1 MDRVRVGLIGTSG
14 WVEQMYVPSLRSHP
28 GAEVVAVCGRNPEPA
43 GKIAA
48 QLGGARVFAD
58 WREMIAAGGLDAVIV
73 VVPDDLHPAIVAA
86 AAGAGLHV
94 LCEKPLANSLPEAL
108 AMERAVASAGVA
120 NMVLFT
126 WRWQP
131 HWRYVRRLVEDGYIG
146 RCYRARF
153 AFVESTAPG
162 KGYKWRFDG
171 RRASGAGG
179 DLGSHMIDMAHWFF
193 GDVAS
198 VSADLRTFVDQS
210 AEAEPPPLPVNDS
223 ALIAMTMR
231 DGPQVL
237 VDVSSVTYMADRDCL
252 VTVELHGDLGTIEGH
267 HRFLGAE
274 AGVTLKGARRG
285 DPSFTTLTVPDEYYA
300 GGVAPDAVF
309 DPYVKQSAGVR
320 AFIDAILSGRPASP
334 DFSDG
339 VRVQRVLEAVLNLDK
354 GGRARI
360 QGHRSSVP

>member
-1 MDRVRVGLIGTSG
+1 MEKVRIGLIGTSG

-28 GAEVVAVCGRNPEPA
+28 GAEVVAVCGRNAGPA
-43 GKIAA
+43 GTIAA

-58 WREMIAAGGLDAVIV
+58 WREMIGSGGLDAVVI
-73 VVPDDLHPAIVAA
+73 VVPDDLHPAMVAA

-94 LCEKPLANSLPEAL
+94 LCEKPLANSLVEAL
-108 AMERAVASAGVA
+108 AMEQAVATAGVA

-131 HWRYVRRLVEDGYIG
+131 HWRYVRRLVEQGYIG

-153 AFVESTAPG
+153 TFIESTSPG

-171 RRASGAGG
+171 RRATGIAG

-193 GDVAS
+193 GDVAT

-210 AEAEPPPLPVNDS
+210 GEADPPPLPVNDA

-237 VDVSSVTYMADRDCL
+237 VDVSGVSYMADRDCL
-252 VTVELHGDLGTIEGH
+252 VTVELHGDEGTIEGS
-267 HRFLGAE
+267 HRFVGAE
-274 AGVTLKGARRG
+274 AGATLKGARRG
-285 DPSFTTLTVPDEYYA
+285 ERSFSTLVVPDEYYA
-300 GGVAPDAVF
+300 GNVAPGVVF

-320 AFIDAILSGRPASP
+320 AFIDAILAGRAASP
-334 DFSDG
+334 DFADG
-339 VRVQRVLEAVLNLDK
+339 VRVQRVLEAVK
-354 GGRARI
+354 VSGTEGRVVA
-360 QGHRSSVP
+360 VE

>member
-1 MDRVRVGLIGTSG
+1 MNKVRVGLIGTSG

-28 GAEVVAVCGRNPEPA
+28 GAEVVAVCGRNAGPA

-58 WREMIAAGGLDAVIV
+58 WRGMIAAGGLDAAII
-73 VVPDDLHPAIVAA
+73 VVPDDLHPPMVAEAA
-86 AAGAGLHV
+86 AAGLHV
-94 LCEKPLANSLPEAL
+94 LCEKPLANTLHEAL
-108 AMERAVASAGVA
+108 AMEQAVVAAGVA

-153 AFVESTAPG
+153 AFVESTSPG
-162 KGYKWRFDG
+162 RGYKWRFDG
-171 RRASGAGG
+171 RRASGAAG

-198 VSADLRTFVDQS
+198 VSADLRCFVDQS
-210 AEAEPPPLPVNDS
+210 GEAEPPPLPVNDS

-237 VDVSSVTYMADRDCL
+237 VDVSSVTWMADRDCL
-252 VTVELHGDLGTIEGH
+252 VTVELHGDEGTIEGH

-285 DPSFTTLTVPDEYYA
+285 ETSFSTLVVPAEYYA
-300 GGVAPDAVF
+300 GGVAADAVF

-320 AFIDAILSGRPASP
+320 AFIDAILARRPASP
-334 DFSDG
+334 GFADG
-339 VRVQRVLEAVLNLDK
+339 VRVQRVLEAVRVA
-354 GGRARI
+354 GAEGRVVAV
-360 QGHRSSVP
+360 G

>member
-1 MDRVRVGLIGTSG
+1 MDKVRVGLIGTSG

-28 GAEVVAVCGRNPEPA
+28 GAEVVAVCGRNAGPA

-58 WREMIAAGGLDAVIV
+58 WREMIAAGGLDAVII
-73 VVPDDLHPAIVAA
+73 VVPDDLHPAMVAA

-94 LCEKPLANSLPEAL
+94 LCEKPLANTLAEAL
-108 AMERAVASAGVA
+108 AMEQAVAAAGVA

-131 HWRYVRRLVEDGYIG
+131 HWRYVRHLVDDGLYRPLLPGALRLRRID
-146 RCYRARF
+146 RAGAR
-153 AFVESTAPG
+153 ATSGASTAG
-162 KGYKWRFDG
+162 G
-171 RRASGAGG
+171 RSGVAG

-210 AEAEPPPLPVNDS
+210 AEADPPPLPVNDA

-237 VDVSSVTYMADRDCL
+237 VDVSAVTYMADRDCL
-252 VTVELHGDLGTIEGH
+252 VTVELHGDEGTIEGH

-285 DPSFTTLTVPDEYYA
+285 ETSFSTLVVPDEYYA

-320 AFIDAILSGRPASP
+320 AFIDAIREGRPASP
-334 DFSDG
+334 DFADG
-339 VRVQRVLEAVLNLDK
+339 VRVQRVLEAVK
-354 GGRARI
+354 VSGAEGRVV
-360 QGHRSSVP
+360 GVG